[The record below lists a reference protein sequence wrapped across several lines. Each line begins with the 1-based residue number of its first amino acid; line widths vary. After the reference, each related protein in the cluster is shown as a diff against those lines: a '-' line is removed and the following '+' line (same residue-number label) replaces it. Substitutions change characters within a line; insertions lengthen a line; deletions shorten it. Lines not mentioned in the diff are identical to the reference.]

1 MSASCHPSWRLSLTL
16 PLPQPRYTASPT
28 LTPTFT
34 SSRSLSANK
43 ADKRMCV
50 HRGLIPRSDWTQV
63 SELPVTGPARTVSD
77 LAAAGIDGG
86 HLAGLARGA
95 IFWAGVA
102 LQQLGS
108 RLAPFA
114 YKYGAPVGDGWVF
127 VKRLLDKAGI
137 PASTEQVA

>member
-1 MSASCHPSWRLSLTL
+1 VSPELAVVSNASASALHGLANLDADV
-16 PLPQPRYTASPT
+16 YE
-28 LTPTFT
+28 FT
-34 SSRSLSANK
+34 VVERKQSRQ
-43 ADKRMCV
+43 ADVCV

-86 HLAGLARGA
+86 HLAGSARGA

-114 YKYGAPVGDGWVF
+114 YKYGAPVGDGWIF